1 MRFKLWH
8 LRLKDPKRI
17 EELRR
22 EGEAWS
28 NPYVVLL
35 GLPGEP
41 GKVRVA
47 FSSSRKIGKIVRRN
61 RARRLL
67 REAVRLS
74 QHHIKKGW
82 DLLFIAR
89 TGLAEASL
97 QEAQKA
103 VREVLR
109 KANLWQEEGE

>member
-8 LRLKDPKRI
+8 LRLRDPKRV
-17 EELRR
+17 EEIRR
-22 EGEAWS
+22 GGEAWS

-41 GKVRVA
+41 GKLRVA
-47 FSSSRKIGKIVRRN
+47 FSSSRKIGKIVHRN

-67 REAVRLS
+67 REAVRLN

-89 TGLAEASL
+89 AGLAKASL
-97 QEAQKA
+97 IDAQEA

-109 KANLWQEEGE
+109 KAKLWQEKKE

>member
-8 LRLKDPKRI
+8 LRLKDPRRV
-17 EELRR
+17 EEIRQQ
-22 EGEAWS
+22 GEAWS

-41 GKVRVA
+41 GKLRVA
-47 FSSSRKIGKIVRRN
+47 FSSSRKIGKIVHRN

-67 REAVRLS
+67 REAVRLN

-89 TGLAEASL
+89 AGLASASL
-97 QEAQKA
+97 NEAQEA
-103 VREVLR
+103 VRDVLR
-109 KANLWQEEGE
+109 KAKLWQEEKA

>member
-8 LRLKDPKRI
+8 LRLKDPGRI

-22 EGEAWS
+22 EGTAWS
-28 NPYVVLL
+28 NPYLVLL

-41 GKVRVA
+41 GKLRVA
-47 FSSSRKIGKIVRRN
+47 FSSSRKIGKIARRN

-67 REAVRLS
+67 REAVRLN

-82 DLLFIAR
+82 DLLFIAKA
-89 TGLAEASL
+89 GLAEASFEQA
-97 QEAQKA
+97 QEAVK
-103 VREVLR
+103 EVLK
-109 KANLWQEEGE
+109 KARLWQEEIG

>member
-17 EELRR
+17 EEIRR
-22 EGEAWS
+22 KGEVWS
-28 NPYVVLL
+28 NPYIVLL

-41 GKVRVA
+41 GKLRVA

-67 REAVRLS
+67 REAVRLN

-89 TGLAEASL
+89 SDLAEASL
-97 QEAQKA
+97 ADAQEALK
-103 VREVLR
+103 EVLKR
-109 KANLWQEEGE
+109 AKLWQEEGE